1 MAAQNGRSNNAS
13 AIKDKNN
20 TEEDEQVQPG
30 MTVDG
35 VYNELIHLRKM
46 NKILGDRIKQLEV
59 MNFRMTNQGFTGV
72 KNQKQSEPNRPIFSS
87 GTDGAGQEPT
97 SPMRINSF

>member
-1 MAAQNGRSNNAS
+1 MLSSDIKSEIDKSNTLYGRFGQNMSQLKQVAAAAQNRMSNNMS
-13 AIKDKNN
+13 ATKDNATN
-20 TEEDEQVQPG
+20 DEEVQPG

-59 MNFRMTNQGFTGV
+59 MNFRMTNQGFMNA
-72 KNQKQSEPNRPIFSS
+72 KNQK
-87 GTDGAGQEPT
+87 
-97 SPMRINSF
+97 